1 MFAQDE
7 RPSRHEEEGVSL
19 IFGGLVRVEEWVPP
33 CPVLTPLHQ
42 FPHTSLSSASPSL
55 PAVIPHKDG
64 RASSNRILTF
74 PVGENILGAQSPWTR
89 C

>member
-7 RPSRHEEEGVSL
+7 RPSRHEEEGVGL

-42 FPHTSLSSASPSL
+42 SPHTCPSAQ
-55 PAVIPHKDG
+55 
-64 RASSNRILTF
+64 
-74 PVGENILGAQSPWTR
+74 PVPVYQQ
-89 C
+89 